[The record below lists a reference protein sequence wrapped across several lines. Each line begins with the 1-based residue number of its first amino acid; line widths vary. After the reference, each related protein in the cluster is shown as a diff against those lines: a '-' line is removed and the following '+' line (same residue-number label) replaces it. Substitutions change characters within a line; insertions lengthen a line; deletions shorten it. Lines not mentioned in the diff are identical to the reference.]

1 MYSLVRELEA
11 RPLTS
16 FPAIFGEALSVGW
29 LSRRR
34 VYHEALQYEK
44 DRSGGRMSP
53 FGFSA
58 ITAQVRLQCGLQSLS
73 TPPGI
78 YEETRM
84 PDLPAFMPE
93 APVNRKSALT
103 RCIAFRSKLHI
114 WLWILLCSLFFLS
127 LPCAFLSP
135 SLTMAFILWP

>member
-1 MYSLVRELEA
+1 MQEATKNETWYRMYSLVRELEA

-58 ITAQVRLQCGLQSLS
+58 ITAQVRLQCEGQYL
-73 TPPGI
+73 
-78 YEETRM
+78 
-84 PDLPAFMPE
+84 
-93 APVNRKSALT
+93 
-103 RCIAFRSKLHI
+103 
-114 WLWILLCSLFFLS
+114 
-127 LPCAFLSP
+127 
-135 SLTMAFILWP
+135 